1 MFLEKSGGEED
12 RKKSERRAEQ
22 RGRGKK
28 NKLLTLSRRVSLLV
42 VSLVALGRSLW
53 SVLSLSARL
62 GALPA

>member
-12 RKKSERRAEQ
+12 RRSQRERAEE
-22 RGRGKK
+22 GGKK
-28 NKLLTLSRRVSLLV
+28 NKLLTLSRWVSLVV

-62 GALPA
+62 GTLPA